1 MIEASQFFDTQNN
14 ILWCQSAN
22 NGTTI
27 GEWFFPDGTEVSTV
41 DSPSHPLHVYHDEG
55 QVGLLRDGGLG
66 TPSNLQGLYKCV
78 IPDEN
83 DVNQT
88 LWVAAYRDAFYD
100 GDMRGNSAFS
110 SSKLAFACFE
120 NLVTCILLPLQ
131 NMQASYF
138 Y

>member
-1 MIEASQFFDTQNN
+1 MITASDFTDTEGK

-27 GEWFFPDGTEVSTV
+27 GEWFLPNGTKVSTI
-41 DSPSHPLHVYHDEG
+41 DSEDHPLHVYHVEG
-55 QVGLLRDGGLG
+55 QVGLLKDVGLG
-66 TPSNLQGLYKCV
+66 SVPDLQGLYKCV

-100 GDMRGNSAFS
+100 GKKKGNMMLLVLY
-110 SSKLAFACFE
+110 SKLVFA
-120 NLVTCILLPLQ
+120 
-131 NMQASYF
+131 
-138 Y
+138 

>member
-1 MIEASQFFDTQNN
+1 MYLETSATSTIDSFTMIRASQFQDTQGN

-27 GEWFFPDGTEVSTV
+27 GDWFFPDGTKVSTI

-66 TPSNLQGLYKCV
+66 SVPDLQGLYKCV

-88 LWVAAYRDAFYD
+88 LWIAAYRDTD
-100 GDMRGNSAFS
+100 
-110 SSKLAFACFE
+110 FAAGKSIIKF
-120 NLVTCILLPLQ
+120 LD
-131 NMQASYF
+131 
-138 Y
+138 